1 MFCTIGEMGGEGY
14 LRIGELSR
22 RIGLS
27 PEVLRAWERR
37 YDLLEPQRSA
47 GGFRLYSDAD
57 VERIGVMRE
66 YLARGLSPAEAARL
80 ARAGAPMEVQAV
92 EDRAELAAAHD
103 ALHDALDRFDEV
115 GAQAALDRLLSTFT
129 VETVLGDVV
138 IPLLR
143 DLGERWELGQSTIA
157 QEHFAS
163 NLLRGRLLGLARGWD
178 RGSGP
183 RAVLACPPDE
193 LHDLGLVV
201 FGLALHAR
209 GWRVILLGANTP
221 LETIADTARRVSPD
235 LVVIAALMPSRIR
248 SVLPEVRQ
256 LALDWR
262 VALAGAA
269 ATQKF
274 AEQAGAELL
283 GEDPLAAAER
293 VAGFLPASASS
304 H

>member
-1 MFCTIGEMGGEGY
+1 MSDKGY

-27 PEVLRAWERR
+27 PELLRAWERR
-37 YDLLEPQRSA
+37 YDLLEPERSA

-66 YLARGLSPAEAARL
+66 HLARGLSPAEAARL
-80 ARAGAPMEVQAV
+80 ARAGTSMPVQAV
-92 EDRAELAAAHD
+92 EDRAELVAAHE
-103 ALHDALDRFDEV
+103 ALRDALDRFDEV

-143 DLGERWELGQSTIA
+143 DLGERWELGQATIA

-209 GWRVILLGANTP
+209 GWRIILLGANTP

-274 AEQAGAELL
+274 AEQVGAELL

-293 VAGFLPASASS
+293 VAGFMPPSASS